1 MKIIAPSMLSCN
13 FGKLEEEIEMVNQ
26 SEAGWF
32 HLDIMDGV
40 FVPNITFGTPI
51 LEVFKEYATKHLDA
65 HLMIVNPENYIKK
78 FASLGANTITVHYE
92 ACDNLQNTINQIK
105 KLNVKAGVAI
115 NPDTDVSVLYSLIN
129 EIDLI
134 CLMSVFPGFSGQ
146 KFIPD
151 TFERLEK
158 LKKII
163 TEKNSQA
170 MIQIDG
176 GVSIDNAK
184 KLVSLGADILVAGSF
199 VFKSEDASTTIKKLN
214 SVIN

>member
-32 HLDIMDGV
+32 HLDVMDGV

-51 LEVFKEYATKHLDA
+51 LEVFKKCATKHLDA
-65 HLMIVNPENYIKK
+65 HLMIVNPENYIEK

-163 TEKNSQA
+163 TDKNSQA

-199 VFKSEDASTTIKKLN
+199 VFKSEDASITIKKLN

>member
-13 FGKLEEEIEMVNQ
+13 FGKLKEEIEMVNQ

-65 HLMIVNPENYIKK
+65 HLMIVNPENYIEK

-92 ACDNLQNTINQIK
+92 ACDNLLNTINQIK

-115 NPDTDVSVLYSLIN
+115 NPDTDVSVLDSLVN

-146 KFIPD
+146 KFIPE

-199 VFKSEDASTTIKKLN
+199 VFKSEDVSTTINKLN

>member
-32 HLDIMDGV
+32 HLDVMDGV

-51 LEVFKEYATKHLDA
+51 LEVFKKYATKHLDA
-65 HLMIVNPENYIKK
+65 HLMIVNPENYIEK

-163 TEKNSQA
+163 TDKNSQA
-170 MIQIDG
+170 LIQIDG
-176 GVSIDNAK
+176 GVSTDNAK

-199 VFKSEDASTTIKKLN
+199 VFKSKDASNTIKKLN

>member
-32 HLDIMDGV
+32 HLDVMDGV

-51 LEVFKEYATKHLDA
+51 LEVFKKYATKHLDA
-65 HLMIVNPENYIKK
+65 HLMIVNPENYIEK

-163 TEKNSQA
+163 TDKNSEA
-170 MIQIDG
+170 LIQIDG
-176 GVSIDNAK
+176 GVSTDNAK

>member
-1 MKIIAPSMLSCN
+1 MKIISPSMLSCD
-13 FGKLEEEIEMVNQ
+13 FGKLVDEIEMVNQ

-51 LEVFKEYATKHLDA
+51 LEVFKKYATKHLDA
-65 HLMIVNPENYIKK
+65 HLMIINPENYIEK
-78 FASLGANTITVHYE
+78 FASLGAKTITVHYE
-92 ACDNLQNTINQIK
+92 ACNNLINTINQIK
-105 KLNVKAGVAI
+105 KLGVKAGVAI
-115 NPDTDVSVLYSLIN
+115 NPDTAVSSLESIIS
-129 EIDLI
+129 EIDLV

-146 KFIPD
+146 KFIPE
-151 TFERLEK
+151 TFIRLEK
-158 LKKII
+158 IKQII
-163 TEKNSQA
+163 TKNHSKA

-176 GVSIDNAK
+176 GVDLDNAK

-199 VFKSEDASTTIKKLN
+199 VFKSEDAFNTIKKLN

>member
-13 FGKLEEEIEMVNQ
+13 FGKLKEEIEMVNQ

-65 HLMIVNPENYIKK
+65 HLMIVNPENYIEK

-92 ACDNLQNTINQIK
+92 ACDNLLNTINQIK

-115 NPDTDVSVLYSLIN
+115 NPDTDVSVLDSLLN

-146 KFIPD
+146 KFIPE

>member
-13 FGKLEEEIEMVNQ
+13 FGKLKEEIEMLNQ

-65 HLMIVNPENYIKK
+65 HLMIVNPENYIEK

-146 KFIPD
+146 KFIPE

-163 TEKNSQA
+163 TDKNSQA

-199 VFKSEDASTTIKKLN
+199 VFNSEDASTTIKKLN

>member
-32 HLDIMDGV
+32 HLDVMDGV

-51 LEVFKEYATKHLDA
+51 LEVFKKYATKHLDA
-65 HLMIVNPENYIKK
+65 HLMIVNPENYIEK

-151 TFERLEK
+151 TFKRLEK

-163 TEKNSQA
+163 TDKNSQA
-170 MIQIDG
+170 LIQIDG
-176 GVSIDNAK
+176 GVSTDNAK

>member
-1 MKIIAPSMLSCN
+1 MLSCN

-32 HLDIMDGV
+32 HLDVMDGV

-51 LEVFKEYATKHLDA
+51 LEVFKKYATKHLDA
-65 HLMIVNPENYIKK
+65 HLMIVNPENYIEK

-163 TEKNSQA
+163 TDKNSQA
-170 MIQIDG
+170 LIQIDG

-199 VFKSEDASTTIKKLN
+199 VFKSEDASITIKKLN

>member
-32 HLDIMDGV
+32 HLDVMDGV

-51 LEVFKEYATKHLDA
+51 LEVFKKYATKHLDA
-65 HLMIVNPENYIKK
+65 HLMIVNPENYIEK

-158 LKKII
+158 LKKNII
-163 TEKNSQA
+163 DNNSQA

-199 VFKSEDASTTIKKLN
+199 VFKSEDASITIKKLN

>member
-1 MKIIAPSMLSCN
+1 MKIIAPSMLSCD
-13 FGKLEEEIEMVNQ
+13 FGKLVDEIEMVNQ

-51 LEVFKEYATKHLDA
+51 LEVFKKYATKHLDA
-65 HLMIVNPENYIKK
+65 HLMIINPENYIEK
-78 FASLGANTITVHYE
+78 FASLGAKTITVHYE
-92 ACDNLQNTINQIK
+92 ACNNLINTINQIK
-105 KLNVKAGVAI
+105 KLDVKAGIAI
-115 NPDTDVSVLYSLIN
+115 NPDTAVSSLESIIS
-129 EIDLI
+129 EIDLV

-163 TEKNSQA
+163 TDKKSQA
-170 MIQIDG
+170 LIQIDG
-176 GVSIDNAK
+176 GVDLDNAK

-199 VFKSEDASTTIKKLN
+199 VFKPEDAFNTIKKLD

>member
-32 HLDIMDGV
+32 HLDVMDGV

-51 LEVFKEYATKHLDA
+51 LEVFKKYATKHLDA
-65 HLMIVNPENYIKK
+65 HLMIVNPENYIEK

-151 TFERLEK
+151 TFERLKK

-163 TEKNSQA
+163 TDKNSQA
-170 MIQIDG
+170 LIQIDG
-176 GVSIDNAK
+176 GVSTDNAK

>member
-32 HLDIMDGV
+32 HLDVMDGV

-51 LEVFKEYATKHLDA
+51 LEVFKKCATKHLDA
-65 HLMIVNPENYIKK
+65 HLMIVNPENYIEK

-163 TEKNSQA
+163 TDKNSQA

-199 VFKSEDASTTIKKLN
+199 VFNSEDASTTIKKLN

>member
-13 FGKLEEEIEMVNQ
+13 FGKLKEEIEMVNQ

-51 LEVFKEYATKHLDA
+51 LEVLKEYATKHLDA
-65 HLMIVNPENYIKK
+65 HLMIVNPENYIEK

-163 TEKNSQA
+163 TDKNSQA
-170 MIQIDG
+170 LIQIDG
-176 GVSIDNAK
+176 GVSTDNAK

-199 VFKSEDASTTIKKLN
+199 VFKSEDASNTIKKLN

>member
-26 SEAGWF
+26 SEADWF
-32 HLDIMDGV
+32 HLDVMDGV

-51 LEVFKEYATKHLDA
+51 LEVFKKYATKHLDA
-65 HLMIVNPENYIKK
+65 HLMIVNPENYIEK

-115 NPDTDVSVLYSLIN
+115 NPDTDISVLYSLIN

-134 CLMSVFPGFSGQ
+134 CLMSVIPGFSGQ

-163 TEKNSQA
+163 TDKNSQA
-170 MIQIDG
+170 LIQIDG
-176 GVSIDNAK
+176 GVSTDNAK

-199 VFKSEDASTTIKKLN
+199 VFKSEDASNTIKKLN

>member
-1 MKIIAPSMLSCN
+1 MKIISPSMLSCD
-13 FGKLEEEIEMVNQ
+13 FGKLVDEIEMVNQ

-51 LEVFKEYATKHLDA
+51 LEVFKKYATKHLDA
-65 HLMIVNPENYIKK
+65 HLMIINPENYIEK
-78 FASLGANTITVHYE
+78 FASLGAKTITVHYE
-92 ACDNLQNTINQIK
+92 ACNNLINTINQIK
-105 KLNVKAGVAI
+105 KLDVKAGIAI
-115 NPDTDVSVLYSLIN
+115 NPDTAVSSLESIIS
-129 EIDLI
+129 EIDLV

-146 KFIPD
+146 KFIPE
-151 TFERLEK
+151 TFVKLEK
-158 LKKII
+158 LRQII
-163 TEKNSQA
+163 TKNHSKA

-176 GVSIDNAK
+176 GVDLDNAK

-199 VFKSEDASTTIKKLN
+199 VFKSEDAFNTIKKLD

>member
-1 MKIIAPSMLSCN
+1 MKIVAPSMLSCN
-13 FGKLEEEIEMVNQ
+13 FGKLKEEIEMVNQ

-65 HLMIVNPENYIKK
+65 HLMIVNPENYIEK

-163 TEKNSQA
+163 TDKNSQT

-199 VFKSEDASTTIKKLN
+199 VFKSKDASNTIKKLN

>member
-13 FGKLEEEIEMVNQ
+13 FAKLEEEIEMVNQ

-51 LEVFKEYATKHLDA
+51 LEVFKEHASKHLDA
-65 HLMIVNPENYIKK
+65 HLMIVNPENYIEK

-92 ACDNLQNTINQIK
+92 ACDNLPNTINQIK

-115 NPDTDVSVLYSLIN
+115 NPDTDISVLDSLVN

-134 CLMSVFPGFSGQ
+134 CMMSVFPGFSGQ
-146 KFIPD
+146 KFIPE
-151 TFERLEK
+151 TFERLLK

-163 TEKNSQA
+163 TDKNSQA

>member
-13 FGKLEEEIEMVNQ
+13 FGNLKEEIEMVNQ

-65 HLMIVNPENYIKK
+65 HLMIVNPENYIEK

-92 ACDNLQNTINQIK
+92 ACDNPLNTINQIK

-115 NPDTDVSVLYSLIN
+115 NPDTDVSVLDSLVN

-146 KFIPD
+146 KFIPE

-163 TEKNSQA
+163 TEKNSKA

>member
-13 FGKLEEEIEMVNQ
+13 FGKLKEEIEMVNQ

-65 HLMIVNPENYIKK
+65 HLMIVNPENYIEK

-92 ACDNLQNTINQIK
+92 ACDNLLNTINQIK

-115 NPDTDVSVLYSLIN
+115 NPDTDVSVLDSLVN

-146 KFIPD
+146 KFIPE

-163 TEKNSQA
+163 TDKNSQA

-199 VFKSEDASTTIKKLN
+199 IFKSKDASTTIKKLN

>member
-13 FGKLEEEIEMVNQ
+13 FGKLKEEIEMVNQ

-65 HLMIVNPENYIKK
+65 HLMIVNPENYIEK

-92 ACDNLQNTINQIK
+92 ACDNLQNTLNQIK

-115 NPDTDVSVLYSLIN
+115 NPDTDVSVLDSFVN

-146 KFIPD
+146 KFIPE

>member
-13 FGKLEEEIEMVNQ
+13 FGKLKEEIEMVNQ

-115 NPDTDVSVLYSLIN
+115 NPDTDVSVLDSLVN

-146 KFIPD
+146 KFIPE

-199 VFKSEDASTTIKKLN
+199 VFKSEDASNTIKKLN

>member
-1 MKIIAPSMLSCN
+1 MKIIAPSMLSCD
-13 FGKLEEEIEMVNQ
+13 FGKLEDEIEMVNK

-32 HLDIMDGV
+32 HLDIMDGL

-51 LEVFKEYATKHLDA
+51 LEVFKKNATKHLDA
-65 HLMIVNPENYIKK
+65 HLMIVNPENYIEK
-78 FASLGANTITVHYE
+78 FASLGANTITVHFE
-92 ACDNLQNTINQIK
+92 ACDNLLNTINQIK
-105 KLNVKAGVAI
+105 KLNLKAGVAI
-115 NPDTDVSVLYSLIN
+115 NPNTDVSKLDSLIS

-146 KFIPD
+146 KFIPE
-151 TFERLEK
+151 TYGRLEK

-163 TEKNSQA
+163 TDKNSEA
-170 MIQIDG
+170 IIQIDG

-184 KLVSLGADILVAGSF
+184 KLVSLGADVLVAGSF
-199 VFKSEDASTTIKKLN
+199 VFNSEDASTTIKKLN